1 MVLEA
6 RRKKFPPRARSRILP
21 RKYTMRRTLLVL
33 SALALGACATQRH
46 EPTFGVM
53 QQGAARES
61 SGTRATRVMRG
72 RVTDHVI
79 VISVDGLRPDAIA
92 KYDARTL
99 EGLMAR
105 GRYSLTAQTIAI
117 SNTLPSHT
125 SMLTGVEPEQH
136 KITWNKDRSG
146 EFGHVEVPTVFGL
159 AHSAGY
165 RTAAFYS
172 KSKFHHIDAP
182 ETIDHVRGP
191 KGGVIPWNS
200 GKVADLVVAHLDSA
214 KPNVTFVH
222 LADADFA
229 GHNFGWMQHMYGMA
243 VRQADAAVARILAAA
258 DRSFGAGNY
267 TVIVTSDHGGHKKGH
282 GTTDPVDTTIPWIV
296 SGAGVQRGDS
306 LSGIRTMDTAATV
319 LWMLNINA
327 PESLVGRPVTGAF
340 GSTTVSR

>member
-1 MVLEA
+1 
-6 RRKKFPPRARSRILP
+6 
-21 RKYTMRRTLLVL
+21 MRRTILGL
-33 SALALGACATQRH
+33 SVLALSACATQRH
-46 EPTFGVM
+46 EPTLGVM

-61 SGTRATRVMRG
+61 STTRISRVTRG

-99 EGLMAR
+99 ESLMAR

-182 ETIDHVRGP
+182 QTIDHVRGP

-200 GKVADLVVAHLDSA
+200 GKVADLVVAHLDTA
-214 KPNVTFVH
+214 KPNVMFVH

-243 VRQADAAVARILAAA
+243 VRQADMAIARILAAA
-258 DRSFGAGNY
+258 DKSLGAGNY
-267 TVIVTSDHGGHKKGH
+267 TVIVTSDHGGHRKGH

-319 LWMLNINA
+319 LWMLNLA
-327 PESLVGRPVTGAF
+327 TPENLVGRPVVQAF
-340 GSTTVSR
+340 GATTVSR